1 MILKPQDKQN
11 IIFKE
16 RFMRNRDIIVDFIG
30 IFIVIFFTI
39 AIAVSF
45 ILDNVVKEEP
55 LETFEIPTETT
66 VVEVIEP
73 ASTPTPTP
81 RPVPLDSDE
90 ARRNALH
97 YQRQVVMYDERITE
111 VSQYATIEDYLDSL
125 ESTRQELTDN
135 YKYFLE
141 YYQLLLIEEEEA
153 EWEQRYEEYP
163 EATTIWLYL
172 VVEMGYNDYV
182 AAGVLGN
189 IMNEAGG
196 NSLNINPSAQ
206 NPAGY
211 YGICQWNS
219 SMYGDVWGCNL
230 VEQLDY
236 LNNTIEYEYDCCGN
250 ISYESFC
257 NLTDEREAALS
268 FARSY
273 ERCSSAS
280 YGRRQNNAT
289 IALSYFSP
297 S

>member
-1 MILKPQDKQN
+1 
-11 IIFKE
+11 
-16 RFMRNRDIIVDFIG
+16 MRNRDIIVDFIG
-30 IFIVIFFTI
+30 IFTVIFFTI
-39 AIAVSF
+39 VIAVCF
-45 ILDNVVKEEP
+45 ISDNVIQEEP
-55 LETFEIPTETT
+55 LESFEIPVETS
-66 VVEVIEP
+66 VVEVVESTP
-73 ASTPTPTP
+73 TPTPTP

-90 ARRNALH
+90 AGQYVLH
-97 YQRQVVMYDERITE
+97 YQRQVVMYEERIEE
-111 VSQYATIEDYLDSL
+111 VSQYETIEDYINDL
-125 ESTRQELTDN
+125 EDNRQESVDN
-135 YKYFLE
+135 YKYFSE
-141 YYQLLLIEEEEA
+141 YYELLLIEEEEA

-172 VVEMGYNDYV
+172 TVEMGYNDYV

-219 SMYGDVWGCNL
+219 SMYRNVWYCNL

-236 LNNTIEYEYDCCGN
+236 LNDTIEYEYDCCGN
-250 ISYESFC
+250 MSYESFC

-289 IALSYFSP
+289 TALNYFSP

>member
-1 MILKPQDKQN
+1 
-11 IIFKE
+11 
-16 RFMRNRDIIVDFIG
+16 MRNRDTIVDFIG
-30 IFIVIFFTI
+30 LLTIIFFTV
-39 AIAVSF
+39 AIAVCF
-45 ILDNVVKEEP
+45 ISDNIVREEP
-55 LETFEIPTETT
+55 LETFEIPVETSV
-66 VVEVIEP
+66 VVEVVESTP
-73 ASTPTPTP
+73 TPTPTP

-90 ARRNALH
+90 AGQCALR
-97 YQRQVVMYDERITE
+97 YQRQVVMYEERIAE
-111 VSQYATIEDYLDSL
+111 ISQYETIEEYLESL
-125 ESTRQELTDN
+125 EDSRQESIDN
-135 YKYFLE
+135 YKYFSE
-141 YYQLLLIEEEEA
+141 YYDLLLIEEEEA

-172 VVEMGYNDYV
+172 TVEMGYNEYV

-219 SMYGDVWGCNL
+219 SMYGEVWYYNL
-230 VEQLDY
+230 VEQLDF
-236 LNNTIEYEYDCCGN
+236 LNRTVEYEYDCYSN
-250 ISYESFC
+250 MSYENFC

-273 ERCSSAS
+273 ERCSSGS

-289 IALSYFSP
+289 TALNYFSP

>member
-1 MILKPQDKQN
+1 
-11 IIFKE
+11 
-16 RFMRNRDIIVDFIG
+16 MRNRDIIVDFIG
-30 IFIVIFFTI
+30 IFTIILFTVV
-39 AIAVSF
+39 IAVCF
-45 ILDNVVKEEP
+45 ISDKIVKEEP
-55 LETFEIPTETT
+55 LETFEIPIEATT
-66 VVEVIEP
+66 IEVVE
-73 ASTPTPTP
+73 PTFIPTP
-81 RPVPLDSDE
+81 RPIPLDSDE
-90 ARRNALH
+90 ARQYTLN
-97 YQRQVVMYDERITE
+97 YQHQVVMYEERIAE
-111 VSQYATIEDYLDSL
+111 VSQYETIEEYLNSL

-172 VVEMGYNDYV
+172 TVEMGYNEYV

-196 NSLNINPSAQ
+196 NSLNINPSAH

-219 SMYGDVWGCNL
+219 SMYGDIWYCNL

-236 LNNTIEYEYDCCGN
+236 LNRTIEYEYDSCGN
-250 ISYESFC
+250 MSYESFC

-273 ERCSSAS
+273 ERCSSVS

-289 IALSYFSP
+289 TALNYFSP

>member
-1 MILKPQDKQN
+1 
-11 IIFKE
+11 
-16 RFMRNRDIIVDFIG
+16 MRNRDIIVDFIG
-30 IFIVIFFTI
+30 LFTVIFFTI
-39 AIAVSF
+39 IIAVCF
-45 ILDNVVKEEP
+45 ISDNINKEEP
-55 LETFEIPTETT
+55 LETFEIPVETSI
-66 VVEVIEP
+66 VEAVEP
-73 ASTPTPTP
+73 TSTPTPTP
-81 RPVPLDSDE
+81 HPVPLDSDE
-90 ARRNALH
+90 AGQYVLH
-97 YQRQVVMYDERITE
+97 YQHQVVVYEERIAE
-111 VSQYATIEDYLDSL
+111 VSQYETIEEYLESL
-125 ESTRQELTDN
+125 EETRQELIDN
-135 YKYFLE
+135 YKYFSE
-141 YYQLLLIEEEEA
+141 YYDLLVIEEEEA

-172 VVEMGYNDYV
+172 TVEMEYNEYV

-219 SMYGDVWGCNL
+219 SMYGDVWYCNL
-230 VEQLDY
+230 IEQLDY
-236 LNNTIEYEYDCCGN
+236 LNNTIEYEFNCYGN
-250 ISYESFC
+250 MSYESFC

-273 ERCSSAS
+273 ERCSSVS

-289 IALSYFSP
+289 TALNYFSP

>member
-1 MILKPQDKQN
+1 
-11 IIFKE
+11 
-16 RFMRNRDIIVDFIG
+16 MRNRDIIVDFIG
-30 IFIVIFFTI
+30 IVTVIFFTI
-39 AIAVSF
+39 VIAVCF
-45 ILDNVVKEEP
+45 ISDNINREEP
-55 LETFEIPTETT
+55 LETFEIPIETS
-66 VVEVIEP
+66 VVEVVEP
-73 ASTPTPTP
+73 TATPTPTP

-90 ARRNALH
+90 AGQYLRS
-97 YQRQVVMYDERITE
+97 YQSQVVMYEERIEE
-111 VSQYATIEDYLDSL
+111 VSQYETIEDYIDDL
-125 ESTRQELTDN
+125 EDNRQECIDN
-135 YKYFLE
+135 YKYFSE
-141 YYQLLLIEEEEA
+141 YYELLLIEEEEA

-172 VVEMGYNDYV
+172 TVEMGYNEYV

-219 SMYGDVWGCNL
+219 SMYGDVWYCNL

-250 ISYESFC
+250 MSYESFC

-289 IALSYFSP
+289 TALNYFSP

>member
-1 MILKPQDKQN
+1 
-11 IIFKE
+11 
-16 RFMRNRDIIVDFIG
+16 MRNRDIIVDFIG
-30 IFIVIFFTI
+30 LLTIILFTVV
-39 AIAVSF
+39 IAVCF
-45 ILDNVVKEEP
+45 ISDNINREEP
-55 LETFEIPTETT
+55 LETFEIPIETSAVE
-66 VVEVIEP
+66 VVEP
-73 ASTPTPTP
+73 TSTPTPTP

-90 ARRNALH
+90 AGQCVLH
-97 YQRQVVMYDERITE
+97 YQRQVVMYEERIEE
-111 VSQYATIEDYLDSL
+111 VSQYETIEEYLESL
-125 ESTRQELTDN
+125 EDNRQESIDN
-135 YKYFLE
+135 YKYFSE
-141 YYQLLLIEEEEA
+141 YYDLLLIEEEEA

-172 VVEMGYNDYV
+172 TVEMGYNKYV

-196 NSLNINPSAQ
+196 NSLNINPSAH

-219 SMYGDVWGCNL
+219 SMYGDIWYCNL

-236 LNNTIEYEYDCCGN
+236 LNRTIEYEYNCCGN
-250 ISYESFC
+250 MSYENFY

-273 ERCSSAS
+273 ERCSSVS

-289 IALSYFSP
+289 TALNYFSP

>member
-1 MILKPQDKQN
+1 
-11 IIFKE
+11 
-16 RFMRNRDIIVDFIG
+16 MRNRDIIVDFIG
-30 IFIVIFFTI
+30 LLTIILFTVV
-39 AIAVSF
+39 IAVCF
-45 ILDNVVKEEP
+45 ISDNINREEP
-55 LETFEIPTETT
+55 LETFEIPIETSIVE
-66 VVEVIEP
+66 VVEP
-73 ASTPTPTP
+73 TSTPTPTP

-90 ARRNALH
+90 AGQCVLR
-97 YQRQVVMYDERITE
+97 YQRQVVMYEERIEE
-111 VSQYATIEDYLDSL
+111 VSQYETIEDYINDL
-125 ESTRQELTDN
+125 EDNRQESIDN
-135 YKYFLE
+135 YKYFSE
-141 YYQLLLIEEEEA
+141 YYELLLIEEEEA

-172 VVEMGYNDYV
+172 TVEMGYNDYV

-219 SMYGDVWGCNL
+219 SMYGDVWYCNL

-236 LNNTIEYEYDCCGN
+236 LNNTIEYEFNCYGN
-250 ISYESFC
+250 MNYESFC

-289 IALSYFSP
+289 TALNYFSL

>member
-1 MILKPQDKQN
+1 
-11 IIFKE
+11 
-16 RFMRNRDIIVDFIG
+16 MRNRDIIVDFIG
-30 IFIVIFFTI
+30 LLTIILFTVV
-39 AIAVSF
+39 IAVCF
-45 ILDNVVKEEP
+45 ISDNINREEP
-55 LETFEIPTETT
+55 LETFEIPIETSIVE
-66 VVEVIEP
+66 VVEP
-73 ASTPTPTP
+73 TSTPTPTP
-81 RPVPLDSDE
+81 RSVPLDSDE
-90 ARRNALH
+90 AGQCVLR
-97 YQRQVVMYDERITE
+97 YQRQVVMYEERIEE
-111 VSQYATIEDYLDSL
+111 VSQYETIEDYINDL
-125 ESTRQELTDN
+125 EDNRQESIDN
-135 YKYFLE
+135 YKYFSE
-141 YYQLLLIEEEEA
+141 YYDLLLIEEEEA

-172 VVEMGYNDYV
+172 TVEMGYNDYV

-196 NSLNINPSAQ
+196 NSLNINPSVQ

-219 SMYGDVWGCNL
+219 SMYGDVWYCNL

-236 LNNTIEYEYDCCGN
+236 LNNTIEYEFNCYGN
-250 ISYESFC
+250 MSYESFC
-257 NLTDEREAALS
+257 NLTDEGEAALS

-289 IALSYFSP
+289 TALNYFSP

>member
-1 MILKPQDKQN
+1 
-11 IIFKE
+11 
-16 RFMRNRDIIVDFIG
+16 MRNRDIIVDFIG
-30 IFIVIFFTI
+30 LLTIIFFTV
-39 AIAVSF
+39 AIAVCF
-45 ILDNVVKEEP
+45 ISDNIVREEP
-55 LETFEIPTETT
+55 LETFEIPVETGV
-66 VVEVIEP
+66 VVEVVE
-73 ASTPTPTP
+73 STPTPTP
-81 RPVPLDSDE
+81 IPRPIPLDSDE
-90 ARRNALH
+90 AGQCVLR
-97 YQRQVVMYDERITE
+97 YQRQVVMYEERIAE
-111 VSQYATIEDYLDSL
+111 VSQYETIEEYLDSL
-125 ESTRQELTDN
+125 EDSRQESIDN
-135 YKYFLE
+135 YKYFSE
-141 YYQLLLIEEEEA
+141 YYDLLLIEEEEA

-172 VVEMGYNDYV
+172 TVEMGYNEYV

-219 SMYGDVWGCNL
+219 SMYGEVWYCNL
-230 VEQLDY
+230 VEQLDF
-236 LNNTIEYEYDCCGN
+236 LNRTVEYEYDCYGN
-250 ISYESFC
+250 MSYENFC

-273 ERCSSAS
+273 ERCSSGS

-289 IALSYFSP
+289 TVLNYFSP

>member
-1 MILKPQDKQN
+1 
-11 IIFKE
+11 
-16 RFMRNRDIIVDFIG
+16 MRNKDIIVDAIG
-30 IFIVIFFTI
+30 IFTIIFFTVVI
-39 AIAVSF
+39 IVCF
-45 ILDNVVKEEP
+45 ISDFIFKEDEP
-55 LETFEIPTETT
+55 SEIDEIPIETT
-66 VVEVIEP
+66 EVEVVEP
-73 ASTPTPTP
+73 TSTPIPTP
-81 RPVPLDSDE
+81 RPVPLDSEE
-90 ARRNALH
+90 ARQYTLR
-97 YQRQVVMYDERITE
+97 YQRQVVMYEERIAE
-111 VSQYATIEDYLDSL
+111 VSQYETIEEYLNSL
-125 ESTRQELTDN
+125 ENTRQELIDN

-153 EWEQRYEEYP
+153 EWDQRYEEYP

-196 NSLNINPSAQ
+196 NSLNINPSAH

-236 LNNTIEYEYDCCGN
+236 LSRTIEYEYDSCGN
-250 ISYESFC
+250 MSYENFC

-273 ERCSSAS
+273 ERCSSES

-289 IALSYFSP
+289 TALNYFSP

>member
-1 MILKPQDKQN
+1 MRKERITVDLIGLLV
-11 IIFKE
+11 IIF
-16 RFMRNRDIIVDFIG
+16 FV
-30 IFIVIFFTI
+30 
-39 AIAVSF
+39 IAVIISCV
-45 ILDNVVKEEP
+45 DRQYVEEP
-55 LETFEIPTETT
+55 LETFEIPIETSM
-66 VVEVIEP
+66 VVEVVESTP
-73 ASTPTPTP
+73 TPTPTP

-90 ARRNALH
+90 AGQYLRS
-97 YQRQVVMYDERITE
+97 YQSQVVMYEERIEE
-111 VSQYATIEDYLDSL
+111 VSQYETIEDYINDL
-125 ESTRQELTDN
+125 EDNRQESIDN
-135 YKYFLE
+135 YKYFSE
-141 YYQLLLIEEEEA
+141 YYELLSIEEEEA

-172 VVEMGYNDYV
+172 TIVMGYNDYV

-219 SMYGDVWGCNL
+219 SMYGDVWYCNL

-236 LNNTIEYEYDCCGN
+236 LNNTIEYEFNCYGN
-250 ISYESFC
+250 MSYENFC

-289 IALSYFSP
+289 TALNYFSP

>member
-1 MILKPQDKQN
+1 
-11 IIFKE
+11 
-16 RFMRNRDIIVDFIG
+16 MRNRDIIVDFIG
-30 IFIVIFFTI
+30 LFTVIFFTI
-39 AIAVSF
+39 VIAVCF
-45 ILDNVVKEEP
+45 ISDNINEEEP
-55 LETFEIPTETT
+55 LETFEIPIETS

-73 ASTPTPTP
+73 TSTPTPTP

-90 ARRNALH
+90 AGQCVLH
-97 YQRQVVMYDERITE
+97 YQRQVVMYEERIEE
-111 VSQYATIEDYLDSL
+111 VSQYETIEDYINDL
-125 ESTRQELTDN
+125 EDNRQECIDN
-135 YKYFLE
+135 YKYFSE
-141 YYQLLLIEEEEA
+141 YYELLLIEEEEA

-172 VVEMGYNDYV
+172 TVEMGYNDYI

-196 NSLNINPSAQ
+196 NSLNINPSVQ

-219 SMYGDVWGCNL
+219 YMYGDIWYCNL

-236 LNNTIEYEYDCCGN
+236 LNNTIEYEYDCYGN
-250 ISYESFC
+250 MSYESFC

-289 IALSYFSP
+289 TALNYFSP

>member
-1 MILKPQDKQN
+1 
-11 IIFKE
+11 
-16 RFMRNRDIIVDFIG
+16 MRNRDIIVDFIG
-30 IFIVIFFTI
+30 LLTIILFTVV
-39 AIAVSF
+39 IAVCF
-45 ILDNVVKEEP
+45 ISDNINREEP
-55 LETFEIPTETT
+55 LETFEIPIETS
-66 VVEVIEP
+66 VVEVVEP
-73 ASTPTPTP
+73 TSTPTPTP

-90 ARRNALH
+90 AGQYLRS
-97 YQRQVVMYDERITE
+97 YQSQVVMYEERIEE
-111 VSQYATIEDYLDSL
+111 VSQYETIEDYIDDL
-125 ESTRQELTDN
+125 EDNRQECIDN
-135 YKYFLE
+135 YKYFSE
-141 YYQLLLIEEEEA
+141 YYELLLIEEEEA
-153 EWEQRYEEYP
+153 EWEHRYEEYP

-172 VVEMGYNDYV
+172 TVEMEYNEYV

-219 SMYGDVWGCNL
+219 SIYGDVWYCNL

-236 LNNTIEYEYDCCGN
+236 LNNTIEYEFNCYGN
-250 ISYESFC
+250 MSYESFC

-289 IALSYFSP
+289 TVLSYFSP

>member
-1 MILKPQDKQN
+1 
-11 IIFKE
+11 
-16 RFMRNRDIIVDFIG
+16 MRNRDIIVDFIG
-30 IFIVIFFTI
+30 LFTI
-39 AIAVSF
+39 ILFTVVIAVCF
-45 ILDNVVKEEP
+45 ISDNINREEP
-55 LETFEIPTETT
+55 LETFEIPIETSIVE
-66 VVEVIEP
+66 VVEP
-73 ASTPTPTP
+73 TSTPTPTP

-90 ARRNALH
+90 AGQCVLR
-97 YQRQVVMYDERITE
+97 YQRQVVMYEERIEE
-111 VSQYATIEDYLDSL
+111 VSQYETIEDYIDDL
-125 ESTRQELTDN
+125 EDNRQECIDN
-135 YKYFLE
+135 YKYFSE
-141 YYQLLLIEEEEA
+141 YYDLLLIEEEEA
-153 EWEQRYEEYP
+153 EWEQRYEEHP

-172 VVEMGYNDYV
+172 TVEMGYNDYV

-219 SMYGDVWGCNL
+219 SMYGDVWYCNL
-230 VEQLDY
+230 IEQLDY
-236 LNNTIEYEYDCCGN
+236 LNNTIEYEFNCYGN
-250 ISYESFC
+250 MNYGSFC

-289 IALSYFSP
+289 TALNYFSP

>member
-1 MILKPQDKQN
+1 
-11 IIFKE
+11 
-16 RFMRNRDIIVDFIG
+16 MRNKDTIVDFIG
-30 IFIVIFFTI
+30 IFTVIFF
-39 AIAVSF
+39 AVVITVCF
-45 ILDNVVKEEP
+45 ISDNIVREEP
-55 LETFEIPTETT
+55 LETFEIPIETSVAVE
-66 VVEVIEP
+66 VVE
-73 ASTPTPTP
+73 STPTPTPSP

-90 ARRNALH
+90 AGQYVLH
-97 YQRQVVMYDERITE
+97 YQRQVVMYEERIAE
-111 VSQYATIEDYLDSL
+111 VSQYETIEEYLDSL
-125 ESTRQELTDN
+125 EDIRQESIDN
-135 YKYFLE
+135 YKYFSE
-141 YYQLLLIEEEEA
+141 CYQLLVIEEEEA

-172 VVEMGYNDYV
+172 TVEMGYNEYV

-189 IMNEAGG
+189 IMNEAGS

-219 SMYGDVWGCNL
+219 SMYGDVWYCNL

-236 LNNTIEYEYDCCGN
+236 LNNTIEYEYNCCGN
-250 ISYESFC
+250 MNYESFC

-280 YGRRQNNAT
+280 YGRRQDNAT
-289 IALSYFSP
+289 IALNYFSL

>member
-1 MILKPQDKQN
+1 
-11 IIFKE
+11 
-16 RFMRNRDIIVDFIG
+16 MRNKDVIVDFIG
-30 IFIVIFFTI
+30 LLTIIFFAV
-39 AIAVSF
+39 AIAVCF
-45 ILDNVVKEEP
+45 ISDNIVREEP
-55 LETFEIPTETT
+55 LETFEIPVETSVAVE
-66 VVEVIEP
+66 VVESTP
-73 ASTPTPTP
+73 TPTPTP

-90 ARRNALH
+90 AGQYVLR
-97 YQRQVVMYDERITE
+97 YQHQVVVYEERIAE
-111 VSQYATIEDYLDSL
+111 ASQYETIEEYLDSL
-125 ESTRQELTDN
+125 EDTRQELIDN
-135 YKYFLE
+135 YKYFSE
-141 YYQLLLIEEEEA
+141 CYDLLVIEEEEA

-172 VVEMGYNDYV
+172 TVEMGYNEYV

-219 SMYGDVWGCNL
+219 SMYGDVWYCNL

-236 LNNTIEYEYDCCGN
+236 LNNTVEYEYDSCGN

-289 IALSYFSP
+289 TALNYFSP

>member
-1 MILKPQDKQN
+1 
-11 IIFKE
+11 
-16 RFMRNRDIIVDFIG
+16 MRNRDIIVDFIG
-30 IFIVIFFTI
+30 LLTIILFTVV
-39 AIAVSF
+39 IAVCF
-45 ILDNVVKEEP
+45 ISDNINRKEP
-55 LETFEIPTETT
+55 LETFEIPIETS
-66 VVEVIEP
+66 VVEVVESTP
-73 ASTPTPTP
+73 TPTPTP

-90 ARRNALH
+90 AGQCVLR
-97 YQRQVVMYDERITE
+97 YQRQVVMYEERIEE
-111 VSQYATIEDYLDSL
+111 VSQYETIEDYINDL
-125 ESTRQELTDN
+125 EDNRQESIDN
-135 YKYFLE
+135 YKYFSE
-141 YYQLLLIEEEEA
+141 YYELLLIEEEEA

-172 VVEMGYNDYV
+172 TVEMGYNDYI

-219 SMYGDVWGCNL
+219 SMYGDVWYCNL

-236 LNNTIEYEYDCCGN
+236 LNNTIEYEFNCYGN
-250 ISYESFC
+250 MSYESFC
-257 NLTDEREAALS
+257 NLTDERETALS

-289 IALSYFSP
+289 TALNYFSP

>member
-1 MILKPQDKQN
+1 
-11 IIFKE
+11 
-16 RFMRNRDIIVDFIG
+16 MRNRDIIVDFIG
-30 IFIVIFFTI
+30 LLTIILFTVV
-39 AIAVSF
+39 IAVCF
-45 ILDNVVKEEP
+45 ISDNVIQEEP
-55 LETFEIPTETT
+55 LETFEIPIETIEME
-66 VVEVIEP
+66 VVEP
-73 ASTPTPTP
+73 TPTPTPTP

-90 ARRNALH
+90 AGQCVLH
-97 YQRQVVMYDERITE
+97 YQRKVVMYEERIEE
-111 VSQYATIEDYLDSL
+111 VSQYETIEDYINDL
-125 ESTRQELTDN
+125 EDNRQECIDN
-135 YKYFLE
+135 YKYFSE
-141 YYQLLLIEEEEA
+141 YYELLLIEEDEA

-172 VVEMGYNDYV
+172 TIEMGYNDYV

-196 NSLNINPSAQ
+196 NSLNINPSVQ

-219 SMYGDVWGCNL
+219 SMYGDVWYCNL

-236 LNNTIEYEYDCCGN
+236 LNNTIEYEFNCYGN
-250 ISYESFC
+250 MSYESFC

-273 ERCSSAS
+273 ERCSSGS
-280 YGRRQNNAT
+280 YSRRQNNAT
-289 IALSYFSP
+289 TALNYFSP

>member
-1 MILKPQDKQN
+1 
-11 IIFKE
+11 
-16 RFMRNRDIIVDFIG
+16 MRNKDIIVDFIG
-30 IFIVIFFTI
+30 IFIIIFFTI

-45 ILDNVVKEEP
+45 ISDFIFKEDEP
-55 LETFEIPTETT
+55 LETNEIPVETT

-73 ASTPTPTP
+73 TSTPTP

-90 ARRNALH
+90 ARQYVLR
-97 YQRQVVMYDERITE
+97 YQRQVVMYEERIIE
-111 VSQYATIEDYLDSL
+111 VSQYETIEEYIDGL
-125 ESTRQELTDN
+125 ENTRQELTDN

-141 YYQLLLIEEEEA
+141 CYQLLLIEEEEA
-153 EWEQRYEEYP
+153 EWDQRYEEYP

-189 IMNEAGG
+189 IMNEAGS
-196 NSLNINPSAQ
+196 NSLNIDPSAQ

-219 SMYGDVWGCNL
+219 SMYGDVWYCNL

-236 LNNTIEYEYDCCGN
+236 LNRTIEYEYDSCGD

-273 ERCSSAS
+273 ERCSSES

-289 IALSYFSP
+289 TALNYFSP

>member
-1 MILKPQDKQN
+1 
-11 IIFKE
+11 
-16 RFMRNRDIIVDFIG
+16 MRNRDIIVDFIG
-30 IFIVIFFTI
+30 LLTIILFTVV
-39 AIAVSF
+39 IAVCF
-45 ILDNVVKEEP
+45 ISDNINREEP
-55 LETFEIPTETT
+55 LETFEIPIETS
-66 VVEVIEP
+66 VVEVVE
-73 ASTPTPTP
+73 STPTPIPTP
-81 RPVPLDSDE
+81 HPVPLDSDE
-90 ARRNALH
+90 AGQYVLH
-97 YQRQVVMYDERITE
+97 YQHQVVVYEERIAE
-111 VSQYATIEDYLDSL
+111 VSQYETIEDYINDL
-125 ESTRQELTDN
+125 EDNRQESIDN
-135 YKYFLE
+135 YKYFSE
-141 YYQLLLIEEEEA
+141 YYDLLLIEEEEV

-172 VVEMGYNDYV
+172 TVEMGYNDYV

-219 SMYGDVWGCNL
+219 SMYGDVWYCNL
-230 VEQLDY
+230 IEQLDY
-236 LNNTIEYEYDCCGN
+236 LNYTIEYEFNCYGN
-250 ISYESFC
+250 MNYESFC
-257 NLTDEREAALS
+257 GLTDEREAALS

-289 IALSYFSP
+289 TALNYFSP

>member
-1 MILKPQDKQN
+1 MV
-11 IIFKE
+11 E
-16 RFMRNRDIIVDFIG
+16 
-30 IFIVIFFTI
+30 
-39 AIAVSF
+39 
-45 ILDNVVKEEP
+45 
-55 LETFEIPTETT
+55 
-66 VVEVIEP
+66 VVEP
-73 ASTPTPTP
+73 TSTPTPTP

-90 ARRNALH
+90 AGQCVLR
-97 YQRQVVMYDERITE
+97 YQRQVVMYEERIEE
-111 VSQYATIEDYLDSL
+111 VSQYETIEDYINDL
-125 ESTRQELTDN
+125 EDNRQESIDN
-135 YKYFLE
+135 YKYFSE
-141 YYQLLLIEEEEA
+141 YYDLLLIEEEEA

-172 VVEMGYNDYV
+172 TVEMGYNDYV

-219 SMYGDVWGCNL
+219 SMYGDMWYCNL

-236 LNNTIEYEYDCCGN
+236 LNNTIEYEFNCYGN
-250 ISYESFC
+250 MSYESFC
-257 NLTDEREAALS
+257 GLTDEREAALS

-280 YGRRQNNAT
+280 YERRQNNAT
-289 IALSYFSP
+289 TALNYFSP

>member
-1 MILKPQDKQN
+1 
-11 IIFKE
+11 
-16 RFMRNRDIIVDFIG
+16 MRNRDIIVDFIG
-30 IFIVIFFTI
+30 LLTIILFTVV
-39 AIAVSF
+39 IAVCF
-45 ILDNVVKEEP
+45 ISDNINREEP
-55 LETFEIPTETT
+55 LETFEIPIETS
-66 VVEVIEP
+66 VVEVVEP
-73 ASTPTPTP
+73 TSTPTPTP

-90 ARRNALH
+90 AGQYLRS
-97 YQRQVVMYDERITE
+97 YQSQVVMYEERIEE
-111 VSQYATIEDYLDSL
+111 VSQYESIEDYIDDL
-125 ESTRQELTDN
+125 EDNRQECIDN
-135 YKYFLE
+135 YKYFSE
-141 YYQLLLIEEEEA
+141 YYELLLIEEEEA

-172 VVEMGYNDYV
+172 TVEMGYNNYV

-219 SMYGDVWGCNL
+219 SMYGDVWYCNL
-230 VEQLDY
+230 IEQLDY
-236 LNNTIEYEYDCCGN
+236 LNNTIEYEFNCYGN
-250 ISYESFC
+250 MSYESFC

-289 IALSYFSP
+289 TALNYFST

>member
-1 MILKPQDKQN
+1 
-11 IIFKE
+11 
-16 RFMRNRDIIVDFIG
+16 MRNKDVIVDFIG
-30 IFIVIFFTI
+30 LLTIIFFTI
-39 AIAVSF
+39 AIAVCF
-45 ILDNVVKEEP
+45 ISDNIVREEP
-55 LETFEIPTETT
+55 LETFEIPVETSVAVE
-66 VVEVIEP
+66 VVESTP
-73 ASTPTPTP
+73 TPTPTP

-90 ARRNALH
+90 AGQYVLR
-97 YQRQVVMYDERITE
+97 YQHQVVVYEERIAE
-111 VSQYATIEDYLDSL
+111 ASQYETIEEYLDSL
-125 ESTRQELTDN
+125 EDTRQELIDN
-135 YKYFLE
+135 YKYFSE
-141 YYQLLLIEEEEA
+141 YYDLLVIEEEEA

-172 VVEMGYNDYV
+172 TVEMGYNEYV

-219 SMYGDVWGCNL
+219 STYGDVWYCNL

-236 LNNTIEYEYDCCGN
+236 LNNTIEYEYNSCGN

-289 IALSYFSP
+289 TALNYFSP

>member
-1 MILKPQDKQN
+1 
-11 IIFKE
+11 
-16 RFMRNRDIIVDFIG
+16 MRNRDIIVDFIG
-30 IFIVIFFTI
+30 LFTVIFFTI
-39 AIAVSF
+39 VIAVCF
-45 ILDNVVKEEP
+45 ISDNINKEEP
-55 LETFEIPTETT
+55 LETFEIPIETSAA
-66 VVEVIEP
+66 EAIEP
-73 ASTPTPTP
+73 TSTPTPTP

-90 ARRNALH
+90 AGQYVLH
-97 YQRQVVMYDERITE
+97 YQHQVVVYEERIAE
-111 VSQYATIEDYLDSL
+111 VSQYETIEEYLESL
-125 ESTRQELTDN
+125 EDTRQELIDN
-135 YKYFLE
+135 YKYFSE
-141 YYQLLLIEEEEA
+141 CYQLLVIEEEEA

-172 VVEMGYNDYV
+172 TVEMGYNEYI

-196 NSLNINPSAQ
+196 NSLNINPFAQ

-219 SMYGDVWGCNL
+219 SMYWDVWYCNL

-236 LNNTIEYEYDCCGN
+236 LNNTIEYEFNCYGN
-250 ISYESFC
+250 MSYESFC

-289 IALSYFSP
+289 TALNYFSP

>member
-1 MILKPQDKQN
+1 
-11 IIFKE
+11 
-16 RFMRNRDIIVDFIG
+16 MRNRDIIVDFIG
-30 IFIVIFFTI
+30 LLTIILFTVV
-39 AIAVSF
+39 IAVCF
-45 ILDNVVKEEP
+45 ISDNINRKEP
-55 LETFEIPTETT
+55 LETFEIPIETS
-66 VVEVIEP
+66 VVEVVESTP
-73 ASTPTPTP
+73 TPTPTP

-90 ARRNALH
+90 AGQYLRS
-97 YQRQVVMYDERITE
+97 YQNQVVMYEERIEE
-111 VSQYATIEDYLDSL
+111 VSQYETIEDYIDDLEDS
-125 ESTRQELTDN
+125 RQESIDN
-135 YKYFLE
+135 YKYFSE
-141 YYQLLLIEEEEA
+141 CYELLLIEEEEA

-172 VVEMGYNDYV
+172 TVEMGYNDNV

-219 SMYGDVWGCNL
+219 SMYGDVWYCNL

-236 LNNTIEYEYDCCGN
+236 LNNTIEYEFNCYGN
-250 ISYESFC
+250 MSYESFC
-257 NLTDEREAALS
+257 GLTDEREAALS

-289 IALSYFSP
+289 TALNYFSL

>member
-1 MILKPQDKQN
+1 
-11 IIFKE
+11 
-16 RFMRNRDIIVDFIG
+16 MRNRDIIVDFIG
-30 IFIVIFFTI
+30 ILTIILFTVV
-39 AIAVSF
+39 IAVCF
-45 ILDNVVKEEP
+45 ISDKIVKEEP
-55 LETFEIPTETT
+55 LETFEIPVETT
-66 VVEVIEP
+66 EMEVVE
-73 ASTPTPTP
+73 STPTPTP
-81 RPVPLDSDE
+81 RPIPLDSDE
-90 ARRNALH
+90 AGQYLRS
-97 YQRQVVMYDERITE
+97 YQSQVVMYEERIEE
-111 VSQYATIEDYLDSL
+111 VSQYETIEDYLNYL
-125 ESTRQELTDN
+125 EDNRQESIDN
-135 YKYFLE
+135 YKYFSE
-141 YYQLLLIEEEEA
+141 YYELLLIEEEEA

-172 VVEMGYNDYV
+172 TVEMGYNDYV

-219 SMYGDVWGCNL
+219 SMYGDVWYCNL

-236 LNNTIEYEYDCCGN
+236 LNCTIEYEYNSCGN
-250 ISYESFC
+250 MSYESFC
-257 NLTDEREAALS
+257 NLTNEREAALS

-273 ERCSSAS
+273 ERCSSVS

-289 IALSYFSP
+289 TALNYFSP

>member
-1 MILKPQDKQN
+1 MH
-11 IIFKE
+11 
-16 RFMRNRDIIVDFIG
+16 NRDIMVDFIG
-30 IFIVIFFTI
+30 IFIIIFFTI
-39 AIAVSF
+39 VIAVCF
-45 ILDNVVKEEP
+45 ISDFIFKEDEP
-55 LETFEIPTETT
+55 SETYELPIETT
-66 VVEVIEP
+66 VVEVVEP
-73 ASTPTPTP
+73 TSTPTPTP
-81 RPVPLDSDE
+81 RPIPLDSDE
-90 ARRNALH
+90 ARQYTLH
-97 YQRQVVMYDERITE
+97 YQRQVAMYEERIAE
-111 VSQYATIEDYLDSL
+111 VSQYETIEDYLDDL
-125 ESTRQELTDN
+125 ENARQELTDN

-189 IMNEAGG
+189 IMNEAGS
-196 NSLNINPSAQ
+196 NSLDINPSAQ
-206 NPAGY
+206 NSGGY

-219 SMYGDVWGCNL
+219 SMYGDVWYCNL

-236 LNNTIEYEYDCCGN
+236 LNNTIEYEYNNCGN
-250 ISYESFC
+250 MSYENFC

-289 IALSYFSP
+289 TALNYFSP

>member
-16 RFMRNRDIIVDFIG
+16 NFMRNRDIIVDFIG
-30 IFIVIFFTI
+30 LFTVIFFTI
-39 AIAVSF
+39 VIAVCF
-45 ILDNVVKEEP
+45 ISDNINEKEP
-55 LETFEIPTETT
+55 LETFKIPIETS
-66 VVEVIEP
+66 VVEVVESTP
-73 ASTPTPTP
+73 TPTPTP

-90 ARRNALH
+90 AGQYVLH
-97 YQRQVVMYDERITE
+97 YQHQVVVYEERIAE
-111 VSQYATIEDYLDSL
+111 VSQYETIEEYLESL
-125 ESTRQELTDN
+125 EDTRQELIDN
-135 YKYFLE
+135 YKYFSE
-141 YYQLLLIEEEEA
+141 CYQLLVIEEEEA

-172 VVEMGYNDYV
+172 TVEMGYNEYV

-219 SMYGDVWGCNL
+219 SMYGDVWYCNL
-230 VEQLDY
+230 IEQLDY
-236 LNNTIEYEYDCCGN
+236 LNNTIEYEYECCGN
-250 ISYESFC
+250 MSYESFC
-257 NLTDEREAALS
+257 DLTDEREAALS

-289 IALSYFSP
+289 TALNYFSP